1 MKNWVKVTSVLMV
14 SGALFFGSVG
24 LFNSNPTPVVK
35 AAADQVKRDYVSV
48 SGSGNIEVDPDIA
61 YVSLGVLTRAQTAT
75 EAQSQNAA
83 KFEKVKK
90 VLTETYKIAEKDIKT
105 VDFSVQPQY
114 QYKENTEPKIVAY
127 EANHMVVVNVRD
139 LTKVGKLVDEASK
152 AGANRINDIRFDVEN
167 KENSEA
173 QALEKAVA
181 NARKKAE
188 AIAKASGRQLG
199 AVISVTEGAS
209 SYNPVYVNESLQKMA
224 AMDSAS
230 NASAPQAGQVKLT
243 EQVQVEFELK

>member
-1 MKNWVKVTSVLMV
+1 MQNRVKVLGAMMLSA
-14 SGALFFGSVG
+14 ALFFGSVG
-24 LFNSNPTPVVK
+24 TGALSTPVAK
-35 AAADQVKRDYVSV
+35 AADQVKRDYVSV
-48 SGSGNIEVDPDIA
+48 SGTGTVEVEPDIA
-61 YVSLGVLTRAQTAT
+61 YVSLGVVSRGKTAAEAQT
-75 EAQSQNAA
+75 QNAA
-83 KFEKVKK
+83 AFDKVKK
-90 VLTETYKIAEKDIKT
+90 LLSDTFKIQDKDIKT

-152 AGANRINDIRFDVEN
+152 AGANRINNIRFDVEN

-199 AVISVTEGAS
+199 IVISVTEGGS
-209 SYNPVYVNESLQKMA
+209 SYNPIYMNEPLMA
-224 AMDSAS
+224 KDMASAE
-230 NASAPQAGQVKLT
+230 SAPQAGQVKLS
-243 EQVQVEFELK
+243 ESVQVEFELK